1 MYQGTNPTA
10 LRSQEWL
17 TQALIELMEEK
28 PFARIT
34 VKDICRKADLSRQT
48 FYNVFSSKEEILQSF
63 LRRKYEAEFAR
74 YREKT
79 VLTVREIVDSFSKVL
94 SENQAVLS
102 SMIRNGLEWQIVEA
116 ISSCVSLFAGQFV
129 SRERNDAL
137 LPYSE
142 ALLSGALAGLLTFR
156 FRQKESISME
166 QLTALL
172 TDFFQGRLFE
182 MTEQAAASADG
193 NA

>member
-156 FRQKESISME
+156 FRQKEPISME

>member
-129 SRERNDAL
+129 SQERNDAL

-156 FRQKESISME
+156 FRQKDPISME

>member
-156 FRQKESISME
+156 FRQKDPISME